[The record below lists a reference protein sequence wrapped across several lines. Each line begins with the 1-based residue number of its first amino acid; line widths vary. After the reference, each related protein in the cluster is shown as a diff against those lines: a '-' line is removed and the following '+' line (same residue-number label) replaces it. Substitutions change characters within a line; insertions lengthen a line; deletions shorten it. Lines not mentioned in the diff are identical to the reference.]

1 MLGHFSQAI
10 VSGVGLCEQSTLGPW
25 PCISINNPSGAAIAT
40 SQRFDARHTI
50 TPSHSTTMCR
60 LVQAV
65 CFYSMQPNQLL
76 SIRQTIQHPLPSAA
90 LPTAHVAVQ
99 GGFIVAGCPDPQIGH
114 VLCARLVGAIVEE
127 LLLAVAGMVQTCCRA
142 NPLVASPRGCATVL
156 PALPPCY
163 CRRLP
168 RAMCLNLFPC
178 RESRGLLFWFM
189 IDVSASGMF
198 AAAFVLSLLCINA
211 YVKRGHCGSHHLLQG
226 AQLCRGGAG
235 LI

>member
-1 MLGHFSQAI
+1 MRGPISQAL
-10 VSGVGLCEQSTLGPW
+10 VSVVGLCEQSTLGPW
-25 PCISINNPSGAAIAT
+25 PCVSINSPPGAAIAT
-40 SQRFDARHTI
+40 SQRFDARHTVNAL
-50 TPSHSTTMCR
+50 TLNSMFR

-65 CFYSMQPNQLL
+65 CFYSIQPNQLL

-90 LPTAHVAVQ
+90 LPTPHVAVQ
-99 GGFIVAGCPDPQIGH
+99 GGVIVAGCPDPQIGH
-114 VLCARLVGAIVEE
+114 VLCARLVDAIAVE
-127 LLLAVAGMVQTCCRA
+127 LLLAVAGVVQTCCRV

-156 PALPPCY
+156 PALPRCC
-163 CRRLP
+163 CRRLR

-178 RESRGLLFWFM
+178 RESMGLLFWFM

-211 YVKRGHCGSHHLLQG
+211 YVKRGHCGSCHLLQG